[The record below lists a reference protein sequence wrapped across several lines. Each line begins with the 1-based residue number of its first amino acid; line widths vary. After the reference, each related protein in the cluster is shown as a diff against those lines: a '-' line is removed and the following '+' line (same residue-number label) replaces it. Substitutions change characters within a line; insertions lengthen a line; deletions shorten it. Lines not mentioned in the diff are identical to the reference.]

1 MMATCRRSP
10 CKLCALG
17 IASNLLP
24 KRTTGPEVSADL
36 VRDCTRDVH
45 VKRTVGVKARQIE
58 VTIVFDDGFV
68 IPILDE

>member
-1 MMATCRRSP
+1 MP
-10 CKLCALG
+10 Q
-17 IASNLLP
+17 
-24 KRTTGPEVSADL
+24 RTAGLEVSAAL

-58 VTIVFDDGFV
+58 VIIVFDDGFV